1 MILRAQLEI
10 LLRHPEIFVTNEYDI
25 NPVLDYRRMKVTPLS
40 SFLLQNTLC
49 HRPTD

>member
-25 NPVLDYRRMKVTPLS
+25 NPVLDYRRMKVNTSVLLS
-40 SFLLQNTLC
+40 FTKHALPS
-49 HRPTD
+49 TD